1 MQIFIRFSNSNPYID
16 HTNKPK
22 FYRIEMQSMTR
33 QSVTGPEK
41 INYLSEKEC
50 SESYRRPQDN
60 IDYSFLSKVMRTH
73 RGCES
78 F

>member
-1 MQIFIRFSNSNPYID
+1 MQIFIRFSNSNPDID

-33 QSVTGPEK
+33 HSVTGPEK
-41 INYLSEKEC
+41 TTSQKRSAQNLKGALKIIQSIVFY
-50 SESYRRPQDN
+50 Q
-60 IDYSFLSKVMRTH
+60 VMRTH